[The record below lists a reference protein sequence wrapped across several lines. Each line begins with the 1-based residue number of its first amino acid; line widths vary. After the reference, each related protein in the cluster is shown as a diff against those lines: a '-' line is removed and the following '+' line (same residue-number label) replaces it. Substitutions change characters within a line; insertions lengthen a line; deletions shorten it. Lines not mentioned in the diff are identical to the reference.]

1 MQMKFF
7 KENNRWPEA
16 GDEAYEYDTRF
27 FSPKQTKK
35 DVQALQVIVDQLID
49 QGKKIP
55 VTIPSRLPLPPS
67 KLLSACSD
75 DMPFKL

>member
-35 DVQALQVIVDQLID
+35 DVQALQVIVDQLTG

-55 VTIPSRLPLPPS
+55 VTIPSRLPLPP
-67 KLLSACSD
+67 
-75 DMPFKL
+75 